1 MQKCGFPGCTDRSTI
16 HHEKRFHRL
25 PSISKKEYGTSG
37 WQKLIKYL
45 QQKNYLSPQTT
56 FNLNVLKGISSKT

>member
-25 PSISKKEYGTSG
+25 PSISKKESGTSG
-37 WQKLIKYL
+37 WQELIKYL
-45 QQKNYLSPQTT
+45 
-56 FNLNVLKGISSKT
+56 